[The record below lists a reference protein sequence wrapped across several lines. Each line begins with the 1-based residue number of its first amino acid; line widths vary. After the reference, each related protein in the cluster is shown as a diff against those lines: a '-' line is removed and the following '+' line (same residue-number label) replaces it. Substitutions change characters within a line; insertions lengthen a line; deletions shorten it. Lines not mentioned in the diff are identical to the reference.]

1 MNPIENIDK
10 QQFSPV
16 SENAMSN
23 ISNINQFNLIHAEQN
38 YNHVLNYR
46 KSLPNFE
53 SNANPGK

>member
-16 SENAMSN
+16 SENTMSN

-38 YNHVLNYR
+38 YNHALNYR

-53 SNANPGK
+53 NNTNPGK